1 MTDQRF
7 SRRDWLTAA
16 ASSLTVAGISA
27 CGQSPTPPPRPAE
40 PKSPFA
46 GEPPPD
52 HPNIV
57 VFLADTLRADHLSCY
72 GNPTKTSPFLDGL
85 ASLGVRFANNFSGS
99 TWTKPAL
106 GTALT
111 GVPARVHQAVGSSAW
126 QGVADLSSYRVQ
138 ALRSVFE
145 TLPQALKRV
154 GYSTAYIQTNAHGRP
169 EFGYGRGFDFV
180 RYLPHYPAFL
190 QVNDAID
197 WISSEARQPFLL
209 FIHEIN
215 PHGPYNPR
223 VDSFLELHGM
233 SPKNI
238 LANLDPNEADRVER
252 YTKMLGMGTPVASAV
267 KDISPEG
274 KRYIQMHYDAEIFE
288 VDQQVERLVLHLDR
302 IGVMGHTVV
311 AFTSDHGEGFGE
323 HGFYAHTASL
333 AYDELVHV
341 PLIMAGGGLREKAP
355 IAHTTTMLDFYP
367 TLLELAGAAIP
378 PYVSGAPMFSKRREL
393 QVTHDRLAYVDLDKE
408 SPDRSIWDAAIVQ
421 GRYKVASHRKRQ
433 AYWIFDRETDPEE
446 RENLVGQGV
455 LTPSQE
461 QELIALLDAE
471 VARYEELSVEFG
483 EPEWMEADDSVEEEL
498 EALGYV

>member
-1 MTDQRF
+1 MTNQRLT
-7 SRRDWLTAA
+7 RRDWLAAA
-16 ASSLTVAGISA
+16 ASSLTAAGISA
-27 CGQSPTPPPRPAE
+27 CGQPPSPPPRPAE

-46 GEPPPD
+46 DEPPPE

-72 GNPTKTSPFLDGL
+72 GNLTKTSPFLDGL
-85 ASLGVRFANNFSGS
+85 GKLGVRFEHNFSGS

-138 ALRSVFE
+138 ALRSAFE

-180 RYLPHYPAFL
+180 RYLPHYQAFM
-190 QVNDAID
+190 QVSDAIE
-197 WISSEARQPFLL
+197 WIDTEAHQPFLL

-215 PHGPYNPR
+215 PHGPYDPR
-223 VDSFLELHGM
+223 IDSFIDLHGLN
-233 SPKNI
+233 PKAI
-238 LANLDPNEADRVER
+238 LAELDPNEAERVER
-252 YTKMLGMGTPVASAV
+252 YTKFLGLGTPVQSAV
-267 KDISPEG
+267 KDISPEA
-274 KRYIQMHYDAEIFE
+274 KRYIKMHYDAEIFE
-288 VDQQVERLVLHLDR
+288 VDKQVERLVTHLDR
-302 IGVMGHTVV
+302 IGIMGHTVV

-323 HGFYAHTASL
+323 HGFYAHSASL
-333 AYDELVHV
+333 AYDELVRV
-341 PLIMAGGGLREKAP
+341 PLIMAGAGLREATP
-355 IAHTTTMLDFYP
+355 VAHTSTMLDFYP
-367 TLLELAGAAIP
+367 TLLELAGAPIP
-378 PYVSGAPMFSKRREL
+378 PYVPGTPMFSGQRKL
-393 QVTHDRLAYVDLDKE
+393 QVTADRLAYIDLDKE

-421 GRYKVASHRKRQ
+421 GRYKVASHRSRQ
-433 AYWIFDRETDPEE
+433 AYWIFDRENDPDEQN
-446 RENLVGQGV
+446 NLVGSGV
-455 LTPSQE
+455 LSPPQE
-461 QELIALLDAE
+461 QELVALLDAE
-471 VARYEELSVEFG
+471 IARYDALSVAFG